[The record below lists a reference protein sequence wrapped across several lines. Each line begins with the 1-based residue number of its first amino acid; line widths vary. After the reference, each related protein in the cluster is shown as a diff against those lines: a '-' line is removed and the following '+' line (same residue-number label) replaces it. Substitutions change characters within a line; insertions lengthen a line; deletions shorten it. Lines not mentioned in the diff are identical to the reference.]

1 MPWAREQRRQWR
13 PHVRHRP
20 CEGFHLEG
28 LPWAAQ
34 AVPVSQNSIP
44 SHVCPNFQ
52 ERTSYL
58 QSSPCGSD
66 AISRS
71 EWSGNEMRVSPL
83 IISPGSTEKGRTRAQ
98 WGRGSESLGCLSV
111 CDKASDPWE
120 GKEPRQPSDWG
131 VGRWE
136 PPLRRE
142 TPAFQLSFSHYCN
155 FQFFCLLHS
164 P

>member
-20 CEGFHLEG
+20 CEGFRLEG

-34 AVPVSQNSIP
+34 TVPVSQNSIP
-44 SHVCPNFQ
+44 SRVYPNFQ

-71 EWSGNEMRVSPL
+71 EWSGNERRVSPL
-83 IISPGSTEKGRTRAQ
+83 IISPGSIEKGRTQAQ
-98 WGRGSESLGCLSV
+98 WGWGSESLGCLSV
-111 CDKASDPWE
+111 CDKASNPWE
-120 GKEPRQPSDWG
+120 GTKTNFW
-131 VGRWE
+131 
-136 PPLRRE
+136 LRRGE
-142 TPAFQLSFSHYCN
+142 VRTPSEKGNTCVSAE
-155 FQFFCLLHS
+155 LLTLL
-164 P
+164 